1 MITTAQTLLSL
12 ACLIANKGEMD
23 TSSIEAQLTDH
34 DKVMIQ
40 SVIESESCLP
50 RNLEKLLEKTKKS
63 GQSGEMI
70 MHSPSEACFS

>member
-1 MITTAQTLLSL
+1 MITTTQTLLSL

-23 TSSIEAQLTDH
+23 TSGIEAQLNDN

-50 RNLEKLLEKTKKS
+50 KNLEQLLRKTKKI
-63 GQSGEMI
+63 ELWRRDD
-70 MHSPSEACFS
+70 AAFAV

>member
-1 MITTAQTLLSL
+1 MITTTQTLLSL

-23 TSSIEAQLTDH
+23 TSSIEAQLNDN

-50 RNLEKLLEKTKKS
+50 KNLEQLLKKTKKS
-63 GQSGEMI
+63 GLNEEI
-70 MHSPSEACFS
+70 MRHSPSEACFS

>member
-1 MITTAQTLLSL
+1 MITTTQTLLSL

-23 TSSIEAQLTDH
+23 TSSIEAQLNDN

-50 RNLEKLLEKTKKS
+50 KNLEQLLRKTKKS
-63 GQSGEMI
+63 GQIKEM
-70 MHSPSEACFS
+70 MEHSPSEACFS